1 MELYHHGILGMK
13 WGVRRYQNKD
23 GSLTVAG
30 RKRYGYDA
38 ISKSNVSNLDSWG
51 NSKNTNVLYITGRSG
66 SGKSTIAEYLKKND
80 VNVVHLDYYFEPGNA
95 SENMKY
101 QDADFNAFLKSKK
114 FDIRDLQNKNN
125 KQKFGKSLER
135 FENLIEEFGDR
146 QYGNKKVIVEG
157 VQLLD
162 DTVRPDK
169 SYFKDKPV
177 IVAQTN
183 TLLSTLRANKRD
195 GVKLYDIETLYIRKK
210 YADAW
215 NKSLKEFE
223 SKANVSK
230 GLKFVNKYIK

>member
-1 MELYHHGILGMK
+1 
-13 WGVRRYQNKD
+13 
-23 GSLTVAG
+23 
-30 RKRYGYDA
+30 
-38 ISKSNVSNLDSWG
+38 
-51 NSKNTNVLYITGRSG
+51 
-66 SGKSTIAEYLKKND
+66 
-80 VNVVHLDYYFEPGNA
+80 
-95 SENMKY
+95 MKY